1 MYVHD
6 AHLRF
11 TPNGGILA
19 VLSPCYPASFVI
31 VFIIQFKGYGV
42 TGLAPASGSRGGSV
56 SRYPSNSSANAYSIV
71 SGLIPIISM
80 LLCCKRFY
88 AYSSSN
94 MNVFLRPARFVL
106 FLRLCSSCPLARKP
120 RLLLRKLLLNFYF
133 KNISIEHI
141 FPHAATV
148 NKTFTLL
155 SSRHSVYPCCT
166 SFILHLPRFKLSLS
180 CSG

>member
-1 MYVHD
+1 M
-6 AHLRF
+6 RF
-11 TPNGGILA
+11 TPVPVPYLA
-19 VLSPCYPASFVI
+19 VLSPCYSASFVI

-120 RLLLRKLLLNFYF
+120 GLLLRKLLLNFYF

-141 FPHAATV
+141 FSHAAT
-148 NKTFTLL
+148 
-155 SSRHSVYPCCT
+155 
-166 SFILHLPRFKLSLS
+166 
-180 CSG
+180 G

>member
-42 TGLAPASGSRGGSV
+42 TGLAPASAAKGSSV
-56 SRYPSNSSANAYSIV
+56 SRYPFKFVRKCLLHRFWLDAY
-71 SGLIPIISM
+71 
-80 LLCCKRFY
+80 
-88 AYSSSN
+88 N
-94 MNVFLRPARFVL
+94 FLRLFWLEFECVTSLARFVL